1 MKFEVHF
8 LIWIGALVKSMA
20 LFGFMVV
27 FAGPAEGQKLPSTS
41 AEFSA
46 LENQYSTLLGG
57 LRALSSCPDLIED
70 WEYDAQQKHLDELSN
85 QLAGV
90 VGREVPV
97 SSQRKVLLKAVNLS
111 CDSPHLQALAS
122 ELRASV
128 HIRWMAMNKVMTEN
142 GACAEAMGTSY
153 QSEHL
158 ETLKRA
164 KASMEERVPN
174 QVEARQAIA
183 KMANR
188 IERELQ
194 SACENHAPQRG
205 RYDEQL
211 SSVMG
216 DLFAP
221 IFSGEFRAQKQYRER
236 YFDLTLGFTMTM
248 GETRSVESAGRE
260 SSVLAKRAPDPIN
273 SKVLL
278 DYSACGH
285 FLMHEDLRRARVCRV
300 SLDQNGGLAMVSFR
314 RAGSEWIPL
323 EWTGDAILRVY
334 DPTTGEI
341 IQTLEPVQKDG
352 VVLIG
357 KYPANGV
364 TYFED
369 VISKTVSLHPLMQLN
384 IMLIDE
390 QGEELKL
397 LQGHEG
403 ASGPRTVAIGDL
415 RRASAYAYAQNSADL
430 TTGGLTEEFYLEE
443 KARLEAVE

>member
-1 MKFEVHF
+1 MRFVVR
-8 LIWIGALVKSMA
+8 LPNGVNALVQSAA

-27 FAGPAEGQKLPSTS
+27 VTGPAMGQNVPSTS
-41 AEFSA
+41 AEYA
-46 LENQYSTLLGG
+46 TLENQYSQLRGG
-57 LRALSSCPDLIED
+57 LRALSSCPGLIED
-70 WEYDAQQKHLDELSN
+70 WEYDALQDTLGEVAS
-85 QLAGV
+85 QLENV
-90 VGREVPV
+90 VGRKVPV
-97 SSQRKVLLKAVNLS
+97 SGQRPILIKAVSLS
-111 CDSPHLQALAS
+111 CDSLQLQSLAS
-122 ELRASV
+122 ELQFSV
-128 HIRWMAMNKVMTEN
+128 HARWLATYAVMTEN

-183 KMANR
+183 KMADR

-205 RYDEQL
+205 RYDGQV

-221 IFSGEFRAQKQYRER
+221 VFSGEFRAQKQYRER

-248 GETRSVESAGRE
+248 GETRSGESAGRE
-260 SSVLAKRAPDPIN
+260 SSVLAMRAADPIK

-300 SLDQNGGLAMVSFR
+300 SLDQNGGLGMVSFR
-314 RAGSEWIPL
+314 RVGSEWIPL

-341 IQTLEPVQKDG
+341 LQTLEPVRKDG
-352 VVLIG
+352 IVLVG
-357 KYPANGV
+357 DYPADGV

-369 VISKTVSLHPLMQLN
+369 VMSKTASLHPLMQLN

-390 QGEELKL
+390 QGEELKM

-415 RRASAYAYAQNSADL
+415 RRASAYAFTSNDADL
-430 TTGGLTEEFYLEE
+430 TTGGLTETFYLEE
-443 KARLEAVE
+443 KARLDAEN